1 MQGSLFDGSVLTR
14 PHTADYAGLLSLL
27 GRVMITYI
35 EYIMCGVYWGER
47 ERELF
52 ILLTF
57 YLRVLRERKRELFIP
72 ISDILQRL
80 THENSWNGIPILF
93 QRTPHSVAH
102 SVKQRTQN
110 TQCLCLTHMF
120 LLILLYNHDYT
131 IAVVSSS
138 EHDHLH
144 STFVVKVT
152 WFSFFFCQTT
162 EVSPQSS

>member
-47 ERELF
+47 ERAF
-52 ILLTF
+52 HSAHLLLSCTERESFSFQSPTF
-57 YLRVLRERKRELFIP
+57 SNVTHMKTHGMDFQFFSREHHAHNV
-72 ISDILQRL
+72 
-80 THENSWNGIPILF
+80 T
-93 QRTPHSVAH
+93 H
-102 SVKQRTQN
+102 SVKQRTRN
-110 TQCLCLTHMF
+110 TQCLTHMF
-120 LLILLYNHDYT
+120 LVILLYNHDYT

-138 EHDHLH
+138 EHHHLH

-152 WFSFFFCQTT
+152 WFSFFFCETT